1 MTRTLIASFRRA
13 VPSETTNDPI
23 FQVVLKRSELDQL
36 RLNYEERA
44 GDVFVSAR
52 AGFSLSG
59 RVLPNVPL
67 LVPTTFRGDTRARVA
82 GNKQTEDFLIAGGAN
97 ETGAGV
103 HGHVSA
109 HRQIQA
115 IFFAYGPNVPVRL
128 TGPVNAVDV
137 APTVASLL
145 GIEPPRDTQGKIV
158 FNSIR

>member
-1 MTRTLIASFRRA
+1 M
-13 VPSETTNDPI
+13 
-23 FQVVLKRSELDQL
+23 KRSELDQL
-36 RLNYEERA
+36 RLNYAERA

-52 AGFSLSG
+52 GAFRFPDVSCPAFRFLCRPRSAGTPG
-59 RVLPNVPL
+59 R
-67 LVPTTFRGDTRARVA
+67 

-97 ETGAGV
+97 DTGAGV

-158 FNSIR
+158 FNPIR